1 LGFDL
6 PLWSL
11 LLEIPTGFFPKEIS
25 PYSRPRPEEG
35 GEGLHL
41 PIRNKID
48 LIIRAAKIMIY
59 LLFLEKRKRRR
70 HDSGTAGDIRIHPN

>member
-1 LGFDL
+1 MILARSEKSEIWKRKTREIKGRNREQKIILGT
-6 PLWSL
+6 
-11 LLEIPTGFFPKEIS
+11 IPPK
-25 PYSRPRPEEG
+25 
-35 GEGLHL
+35 LHL